1 MAVTSHPGRPLA
13 PVVLDSVLRA
23 VSSVST
29 GVHLSILGLY
39 CAAFVVLHPLY
50 PIAVPTA
57 YFIPALLVAGF
68 VLPFRAL
75 LQLCAA
81 ITVLMIGTVVL
92 GPAQPYVVGPI
103 AVAVTMGVVLLAGA
117 SRARHGVGAF
127 VGDQMLVELRDRLFD
142 TGAIPPLPEG
152 WYAERA
158 FASAYGEPFS
168 GDFDVAVLQ
177 DDDSRLEIVLVDVAG
192 QGQKVAT
199 RSLALSGALS
209 GLVGQT
215 DPGRVLAAANAY
227 LGRAGWEDGFATA
240 VHLDV
245 DLASGRFSLGHA
257 GHPPAV
263 RFDAQAGRWVTVT
276 AALGPALGLLPD
288 PAYPRIEG
296 VLRRGDA
303 LLVYTDGVVESPT
316 ADVADGIDWMLSR
329 AEESM
334 EHGLRGLTTQL
345 VKQGR
350 AGDGDDRG
358 AILIRRD

>member
-1 MAVTSHPGRPLA
+1 MAATSHPGRPLA
-13 PVVLDSVLRA
+13 PVLKDSVLGAIAR
-23 VSSVST
+23 SSIGTRS
-29 GVHLSILGLY
+29 LLIALY
-39 CAAFVVLHPLY
+39 CAGFLVLHPRW

-57 YFIPALLVAGF
+57 YFIPAVLVAGL
-68 VLPFRAL
+68 VLPFRHVLVVCVAVAAL
-75 LQLCAA
+75 
-81 ITVLMIGTVVL
+81 VIGTVIL
-92 GPAQPYVVGPI
+92 GPAQPYVVGPVTI
-103 AVAVTMGVVLLAGA
+103 GATVALVLAVSA
-117 SRARHGVGAF
+117 SRARHGVGTF
-127 VGDQMLVELRDRLFD
+127 VGDQMLVELRDQLFAN
-142 TGAIPPLPEG
+142 GEIPPLPDG

-158 FASAYGEPFS
+158 FASAYGQPFS

-177 DDDSRLEIVLVDVAG
+177 DDDSRLELVLVDVAG

-199 RSLALSGALS
+199 RSLALSGALC

-215 DPGRVLAAANAY
+215 DPGRLLGAANAY

-240 VHLDV
+240 VHIDI
-245 DLASGRFSLGHA
+245 DLASGRFTLGHA

-263 RFDAQAGRWVTVT
+263 RFDAESGRWVTVT
-276 AALGPALGLLPD
+276 AALGPALGLLPS

-296 VLRRGDA
+296 LLNRGDA

-316 ADVADGIDWMLSR
+316 ADVADGIDWMLGR